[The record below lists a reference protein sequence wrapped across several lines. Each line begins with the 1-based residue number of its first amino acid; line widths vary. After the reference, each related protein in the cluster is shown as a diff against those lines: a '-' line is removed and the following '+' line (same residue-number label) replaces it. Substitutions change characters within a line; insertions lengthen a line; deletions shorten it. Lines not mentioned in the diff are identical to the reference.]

1 MTAKVISLTVNPG
14 IQRDGTLFD
23 SPMYVDGQW
32 VRFQR
37 GRPRKIA
44 GYRGLFSSSPEI
56 SRGMIMQSQ
65 SGLNYVYSGSSSFL
79 KYWITGNN
87 AGIGFGP
94 TDITPSSN
102 FIASTDNLWQFD
114 VGYNSSQT
122 GLQVVA
128 HVGQNLTNI
137 DSTVNSYVLSGS
149 FPGGTL
155 SPVGIF
161 TKTGTISGTTFT
173 TTGDYRIGT
182 GQKVTGGGLAAG
194 TTVVSS
200 IVTGSVTTV
209 VLSASG
215 TSGSQTLTFDN
226 NIQVSGGAC
235 LLYPY
240 LFVYGNNGLIQNSSA
255 GDFTNWVG
263 ADANSNNVSATKII
277 KGIALRGGTTSPS
290 GLFWSLDQLT
300 RVSLAPQSI
309 GTSTVYWRYD
319 IISTQTSIM
328 SSQCV
333 IEYDGI
339 IYWCGVDRFL
349 AYNGVVQEVP
359 NNANMNFFF
368 DNINYS
374 QRQKVWATKIPRWGE
389 IWWFYPSGNST
400 ECNNAIIYN
409 VREKV
414 WYDAGF
420 ADGATRSAGVFSEVF
435 KYPIWADNTFT
446 GYFLSAA
453 SVSAGGTGYV
463 AGDIVNVNGSGTQA
477 SVTVSSVVTS
487 ATFTG
492 SISGTTLTVAA
503 SPAPTGTIAVGQTV
517 SGGLSANFNGSISG
531 TTLTVGSVNYGTI
544 AIGQALSGTGVTAG
558 TTITAGSGTS
568 WTVSASQTVVS
579 TLMNSTN
586 TVAAGTK
593 ITALGSGT
601 GGAGTYTVGIS
612 QTVTSTSLTS
622 STGVVTGIGII
633 SGGNYLNSF
642 TATTATTAV
651 SGSGTGLTVV
661 PTIAPNYSLWQHEI
675 GTDKVL
681 YTNVDAV
688 NSYFETN
695 NLGWVTGGPG
705 VKQLQGDNKWIRL
718 ERVEPD
724 FVQSGQMSVT
734 VTGKGYADDDDITS
748 DPYYFDGTTLKI
760 DMREQ
765 RREMRL
771 RFTSNDFNGNYEMGN
786 ILLSAEIGDERSTG
800 NP

>member
-1 MTAKVISLTVNPG
+1 LTAKVISLTVNPG

-44 GYRGLFSSSPEI
+44 GYRGLFSNSPEI

-65 SGLNYVYSGSSSFL
+65 SGLNYVYSGSSNFL
-79 KYWITGNN
+79 KYWITANN

-102 FIASTDNLWQFD
+102 FTASTDNLWQFD

-161 TKTGTISGTTFT
+161 TKAGTLSGTTFT

-182 GQKVTGGGLAAG
+182 GQKVTGGGLSAG

-215 TSGSQTLTFDN
+215 TNGSQTLTFDN

-300 RVSLAPQSI
+300 RVSLAPQNI
-309 GTSTVYWRYD
+309 GTSTTYWRYD

-328 SSQCV
+328 SSQSV

-435 KYPIWADNTFT
+435 KYPVWADNTFT

-453 SVSAGGTGYV
+453 SVSSGGTGY
-463 AGDIVNVNGSGTQA
+463 AVNDVVNLSGNGTQA
-477 SVTVSSVVTS
+477 SISIT
-487 ATFTG
+487 
-492 SISGTTLTVAA
+492 SISG
-503 SPAPTGTIAVGQTV
+503 
-517 SGGLSANFNGSISG
+517 
-531 TTLTVGSVNYGTI
+531 
-544 AIGQALSGTGVTAG
+544 
-558 TTITAGSGTS
+558 
-568 WTVSASQTVVS
+568 
-579 TLMNSTN
+579 
-586 TVAAGTK
+586 
-593 ITALGSGT
+593 
-601 GGAGTYTVGIS
+601 GGA
-612 QTVTSTSLTS
+612 
-622 STGVVTGIGII
+622 TGPVTGITIV

-651 SGSGTGLTVV
+651 SGSGTGLTIT

-675 GTDKVL
+675 GTDKIL

-705 VKQLQGDNKWIRL
+705 VKQLQGENKWIRL

-734 VTGKGYADDDDITS
+734 VTGKGYADDNDITS

-786 ILLSAEIGDERSTG
+786 VLLSADIGDERSTG